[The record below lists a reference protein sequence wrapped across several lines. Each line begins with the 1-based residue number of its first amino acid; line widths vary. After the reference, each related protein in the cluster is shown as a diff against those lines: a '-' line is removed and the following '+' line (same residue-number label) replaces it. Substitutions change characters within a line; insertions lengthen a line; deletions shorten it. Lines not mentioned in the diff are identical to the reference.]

1 MGTQKTKLGGG
12 GPVRPGGEEDLN
24 IPEGPEYETA
34 APQPPK
40 EKPPT
45 ENIYGRELLRV
56 DRQHMID
63 THNADEAAAA
73 AAEEGNVRQQA
84 EGLMPEE
91 LRRAAQ
97 EAPKR
102 PPTPTPQTEEE
113 SQRRRVVP
121 PDDEMVRAIQLLTD
135 TADQAE
141 RDGDPAAAARMKN
154 IAEQLLS
161 GSDVRRK
168 AKEYKRH
175 PILDKLIN
183 SFGLK
188 KIKRED
194 VSWSGFK
201 WTFAPIPAPLRWWMG
216 EKIDQTTFRNAP
228 ALHIATSLL
237 ALDGEPL
244 WKVFSIPLAID
255 YEVMANEDRPVETG
269 FEIKPF
275 RKFCECSAEVDM
287 EAEGCEVCGAS
298 LNPLDVP
305 LKLRKRY
312 SEVVYEWLMNDFGPL
327 DRLIDLVELRDAQ
340 MKDPLSDEEE
350 VYPLVS
356 RSSVPSEMASSPPG
370 DG

>member
-1 MGTQKTKLGGG
+1 MGTQKTRLGGG
-12 GPVRPGGEEDLN
+12 GPVRPGDDDSVG
-24 IPEGPEYETA
+24 IPEGPKYEA
-34 APQPPK
+34 ESQPPPK
-40 EKPPT
+40 QDPST

-63 THNADEAAAA
+63 THKADMEAAKQ
-73 AAEEGNVRQQA
+73 GNVRQQA

-97 EAPKR
+97 TVPKQSSEAP
-102 PPTPTPQTEEE
+102 PPTEEAP
-113 SQRRRVVP
+113 QRRQVVP

-168 AKEYKRH
+168 AKDYKRH

-188 KIKRED
+188 KIKREEIP
-194 VSWSGFK
+194 WSGFK
-201 WTFAPIPAPLRWWMG
+201 WMFAPIPAPLRWWMA

-228 ALHIATSLL
+228 ALHIATSLI
-237 ALDGEPL
+237 ALDGSPL
-244 WKVFSIPLAID
+244 WEVFSIPLTID
-255 YEVMANEDRPVETG
+255 YEVMASEEQPVATS

-275 RKFCECSAEVDM
+275 KKFCECMAEVSM
-287 EAEGCEVCGAS
+287 EAEECEVCGAAID
-298 LNPLDVP
+298 PLDVP
-305 LKLRKRY
+305 LKLRHRY
-312 SEVVYEWLMNDFGPL
+312 AEVVYEWLMNDFGPL
-327 DRLIDLVELRDAQ
+327 DRLIDLVELRDKK
-340 MKDPLSDEEE
+340 MKDPLTDEED

-356 RSSVPSEMASSPPG
+356 RSSVQSEIPSSPPG
-370 DG
+370 DEL